1 MKRIAVILLLLCACS
16 REAVQQQ
23 QAKARDRVS
32 MNMNPS
38 ITYAPMMIA
47 VDEGFFAAEG
57 IDAEVVSLDSNSA
70 VAAAAAGKL
79 DVLSAGVRS
88 GIFNMILKGVPL
100 QVVADKG
107 HSQEGPCVYDAFV
120 APAATAKRIEK
131 NGGSLRGERIAVS
144 RGGTAEFLT
153 QKLLESR
160 KTTMKEV
167 VVVQMPQGSLVS
179 SRDKIDAVR
188 FTGEPNLSALIA
200 DGSSAIVADV
210 QDLAPGIQAN
220 VIVFG
225 KRLLRDD
232 PALGRRFM
240 RAYLR
245 GVRRYNEG
253 KTDRN
258 TAIIAKYT
266 KLPEDLVRRSCWTA
280 IHADGAVDPRG
291 VQPFLDWALA
301 KHYLDAPVPM
311 ERWWNPSFI
320 NAARE

>member
-1 MKRIAVILLLLCACS
+1 MKRIAVLLLLLCACS
-16 REAVQQQ
+16 REVVQQP
-23 QAKARDRVS
+23 KAHDRVT

-47 VDEGFFAAEG
+47 QDEGFFAAEG
-57 IDAEVVSLDSNSA
+57 IDAEIVSLDSNSA
-70 VAAAAAGKL
+70 LAALAAGKL

-88 GIFNMILKGVPL
+88 GIFNMILKGVPM
-100 QVVADKG
+100 QIVADKG

-120 APAATAKRIEK
+120 APVAMAKRIEK
-131 NGGSLRGERIAVS
+131 NGGSLRGERVAMI
-144 RGGTAEFLT
+144 RGGTAEFVT
-153 QKLLESR
+153 EKLLESR
-160 KTTMKEV
+160 KTAMRDV

-179 SRDKIDAVR
+179 SRDKMDAVR
-188 FTGEPNLSALIA
+188 FTGEPNLSALLA

-245 GVRRYNEG
+245 GVRRYDEG
-253 KTDRN
+253 KTERN
-258 TAIIAKYT
+258 ISIIAKYT
-266 KLPEDLVRRSCWTA
+266 KLPEDIVRRACWTA
-280 IHADGAVDPRG
+280 IRSDGSVDPRS
-291 VQPFLDWALA
+291 VQPFLDWALG
-301 KHYLDAPVPM
+301 KHYLDAPVPA
-311 ERWWNPSFI
+311 ERWWNPTFI
-320 NAARE
+320 DAARE